1 MIGSFW
7 LATCLFDEK
16 CRNDLYLFR
25 EMLKHKVSG
34 QGVSY
39 VGARMTAGTYEGQP
53 NAGSSVQGS
62 RPQTVKST
70 GLFKKK
76 PTTNNSMGWANKN
89 LGLCKIM

>member
-1 MIGSFW
+1 MIYIY
-7 LATCLFDEK
+7 LEK
-16 CRNDLYLFR
+16 
-25 EMLKHKVSG
+25 MLKHKVSG

-70 GLFKKK
+70 GLFKKSQL
-76 PTTNNSMGWANKN
+76 PTIQLGWANKN